1 MGGAGVG
8 PFEFEDAMVG
18 RLTVW
23 PRRCGGVALVLAAC
37 AATLLP
43 ARGAEAAAETEKGTA
58 KPASPAVAVVRTAV
72 ARATTIASDLI
83 FTGDIQ
89 AQSQVNVAFRTN
101 GKIAQ
106 RLVEVGDHVTADQVL
121 AKLDPQEQR
130 ANLNNAQA
138 ALTSAEA
145 LLTQAKLNFKRQEQ
159 LLASG
164 YTTRPSYD
172 DAEQQLRTTQASVDS
187 AKAALGSAE
196 EQYSYTDLKAGVDGM
211 VLSRTFE
218 VGQVVQTGQTV
229 LAMAQDGPRD
239 AVFNIFEAVLAAPP
253 ESKTVEVTLQADPRV
268 KAVGRVREISP
279 SVDAASGTVR
289 VKVGLDETP
298 KAMTLGAVV
307 IGTGKF
313 RPRQAIV
320 LPWSALYRW
329 ENSPA
334 VWVRD
339 PRNSTVAP
347 RRVVIERYGP
357 NTIALKGG
365 VEPGE
370 EVVIAGIQ
378 LLRPGQTVAVAQTLE
393 AAR

>member
-1 MGGAGVG
+1 
-8 PFEFEDAMVG
+8 MVG

-23 PRRCGGVALVLAAC
+23 PRRCGAVALVLAAC
-37 AATLLP
+37 AAVP
-43 ARGAEAAAETEKGTA
+43 APSAEAATEATPKDAGKATDQEA
-58 KPASPAVAVVRTAV
+58 GKEARQSPGPAIAVVRTAV

-121 AKLDPQEQR
+121 ARLDPQEQR

-187 AKAALGSAE
+187 ARAALGSAE
-196 EQYSYTDLKAGVDGM
+196 EQYSYTDLKAGVDGI

-268 KAVGRVREISP
+268 KAIGRVREISP

-289 VKVGLDETP
+289 VKVGLDATP
-298 KAMTLGAVV
+298 KAMTLGAIV

-320 LPWSALYRW
+320 LPWSSLYRW
-329 ENSPA
+329 ENGPA

-339 PRNSTVAP
+339 PANGTVAP
-347 RRVVIERYGP
+347 RPVVIERYGP
-357 NTIALKGG
+357 NTIALKSG

-378 LLRPGQTVAVAQTLE
+378 LLRPGQTVAVSQTLE

>member
-1 MGGAGVG
+1 MIVRRRGCGA
-8 PFEFEDAMVG
+8 ASLCAAI
-18 RLTVW
+18 LTAI
-23 PRRCGGVALVLAAC
+23 PSARAAGEPAATRSATPALALV
-37 AATLLP
+37 
-43 ARGAEAAAETEKGTA
+43 
-58 KPASPAVAVVRTAV
+58 RTVV
-72 ARATTIASDLI
+72 ARPTTIASDLI

-101 GKIAQ
+101 GKIAK
-106 RLVEVGDHVTADQVL
+106 RLVEVGDHVSADQVL

-159 LLASG
+159 LLSNG

-187 AKAALGSAE
+187 ARAALGTAE
-196 EQYSYTDLKAGVDGM
+196 EQFSYTDLKAGVDGI

-218 VGQVVQTGQTV
+218 MGQVVQSGQTV
-229 LAMAQDGPRD
+229 LALAQDGPRD

-268 KAVGRVREISP
+268 RAVGRVREISP

-298 KAMTLGAVV
+298 QAMGLGAVV

-313 RPRQAIV
+313 RPRQAVV

-329 ENSPA
+329 ENGPA
-334 VWVRD
+334 VWIRD
-339 PRNSTVAP
+339 AANGTVNPRPVA
-347 RRVVIERYGP
+347 IERYGP

-365 VEPGE
+365 IAPGE
-370 EVVIAGIQ
+370 EVVVAGIQ
-378 LLRPGQTVAVAQTLE
+378 LLRPGQTVEVAQTLE
-393 AAR
+393 GTVPEAKVPEGTR

>member
-1 MGGAGVG
+1 
-8 PFEFEDAMVG
+8 MVWMPV
-18 RLTVW
+18 L
-23 PRRCGGVALVLAAC
+23 RRGGGVAALCAALTTVVAPALAAGD
-37 AATLLP
+37 AAPVKARTP
-43 ARGAEAAAETEKGTA
+43 ALALVRTVIA
-58 KPASPAVAVVRTAV
+58 KPS
-72 ARATTIASDLI
+72 TIASDLI

-89 AQSQVNVAFRTN
+89 AQSQVNVSFRTN
-101 GKIAQ
+101 GKIAK
-106 RLVEVGDHVTADQVL
+106 RLVEVGDHVGADQVL

-138 ALTSAEA
+138 ALASAEA
-145 LLTQAKLNFKRQEQ
+145 LLTQAKLSFKRQEQ

-187 AKAALGSAE
+187 AKAALGTAE
-196 EQYSYTDLKAGVDGM
+196 EQFSYTDLKAGVDGI

-218 VGQVVQTGQTV
+218 VGQVVQAGQTV

-253 ESKTVEVTLQADPRV
+253 ESKTVEVTLQAGPRIRT
-268 KAVGRVREISP
+268 VGRVREISP
-279 SVDAASGTVR
+279 SVDPASGTVR

-298 KAMTLGAVV
+298 KAMSLGAVV

-313 RPRQAIV
+313 RSRPAIV

-329 ENSPA
+329 ENGPA

-339 PRNSTVAP
+339 TVNGTVAP
-347 RRVVIERYGP
+347 RPVVIERYGP

-365 VEPGE
+365 VESGE

-378 LLRPGQTVAVAQTLE
+378 LLRPGQNVAVAETVE
-393 AAR
+393 ATR

>member
-37 AATLLP
+37 TATLVP
-43 ARGAEAAAETEKGTA
+43 ARGAEAAAEKGTA

>member
-1 MGGAGVG
+1 
-8 PFEFEDAMVG
+8 MVWMPV
-18 RLTVW
+18 L
-23 PRRCGGVALVLAAC
+23 RRGGGVAALCAALTTVVAPALAAGD
-37 AATLLP
+37 AAPVKARTP
-43 ARGAEAAAETEKGTA
+43 ALALVRTVIA
-58 KPASPAVAVVRTAV
+58 KPS
-72 ARATTIASDLI
+72 TIASDLI

-89 AQSQVNVAFRTN
+89 AQSQVNVSFRTN
-101 GKIAQ
+101 GKIAK
-106 RLVEVGDHVTADQVL
+106 RLVEVGDHVGADQVL

-138 ALTSAEA
+138 ALASAEA
-145 LLTQAKLNFKRQEQ
+145 LLTQAKLSFKRQEQ

-187 AKAALGSAE
+187 AKAALGTAE
-196 EQYSYTDLKAGVDGM
+196 EQFSYTDLKAGVDGI

-218 VGQVVQTGQTV
+218 VGQVVQAGQTV

-253 ESKTVEVTLQADPRV
+253 ESKTVEVTLQADPRIRT
-268 KAVGRVREISP
+268 VGRVREISP
-279 SVDAASGTVR
+279 SVDPASGTVR
-289 VKVGLDETP
+289 VKVGLEETP
-298 KAMTLGAVV
+298 KAMSLGAVV

-313 RPRQAIV
+313 RSRPAIV

-329 ENSPA
+329 ENGPA

-339 PRNSTVAP
+339 TVNGTVAP
-347 RRVVIERYGP
+347 RPVVIERYGP

-365 VEPGE
+365 VESGE

-378 LLRPGQTVAVAQTLE
+378 LLRPGQNVAVAETVE
-393 AAR
+393 ATR

>member
-1 MGGAGVG
+1 
-8 PFEFEDAMVG
+8 MVG
-18 RLTVW
+18 WQTVW
-23 PRRCGGVALVLAAC
+23 PRWRGGLGLGLAIAAAAMSPVL
-37 AATLLP
+37 
-43 ARGAEAAAETEKGTA
+43 GAEAATEASSAGASTNA
-58 KPASPAVAVVRTAV
+58 APAMALVRTTI
-72 ARATTIASDLI
+72 ARSSTIASDLI

-101 GKIAQ
+101 GKIAK
-106 RLVEVGDHVTADQVL
+106 RLVEVGDHVTADRVL

-138 ALTSAEA
+138 ALTSADA

-187 AKAALGSAE
+187 ARAALGTAE
-196 EQYSYTDLKAGVDGM
+196 EQYSYTDLKAGVDGI

-218 VGQVVQTGQTV
+218 VGQVVQAGQTV
-229 LAMAQDGPRD
+229 LVMAQDGPRD
-239 AVFNIFEAVLAAPP
+239 AVFNVFEAVLAAPP
-253 ESKTVEVTLQADPRV
+253 ASKTVEVTLQADPRV

-289 VKVGLDETP
+289 IKVGIEETP
-298 KAMTLGAVV
+298 KAMSLGAVV

-313 RPRQAIV
+313 QPRPAIV

-329 ENSPA
+329 QNSPA

-339 PRNSTVAP
+339 PQTGTVRP
-347 RRVVIERYGP
+347 RPVVIERYGP
-357 NTIALKGG
+357 NTIALKEG
-365 VEPGE
+365 VTPGE

-378 LLRPGQTVAVAQTLE
+378 LLRPGQTVAVSKTLE
-393 AAR
+393 ATR

>member
-1 MGGAGVG
+1 M
-8 PFEFEDAMVG
+8 MVWMPV
-18 RLTVW
+18 L
-23 PRRCGGVALVLAAC
+23 RRGGGVAALCAALTTVVAPALAAGD
-37 AATLLP
+37 AAPVKARTP
-43 ARGAEAAAETEKGTA
+43 ALALVRTVIA
-58 KPASPAVAVVRTAV
+58 KPS
-72 ARATTIASDLI
+72 TIASDLI

-89 AQSQVNVAFRTN
+89 AQSQVNVSFRTN
-101 GKIAQ
+101 GKIAK
-106 RLVEVGDHVTADQVL
+106 RLVEVGDHVGADQVL

-138 ALTSAEA
+138 ALASAEA
-145 LLTQAKLNFKRQEQ
+145 LLTQAKLSFKRQEQ

-187 AKAALGSAE
+187 AKAALGTAE
-196 EQYSYTDLKAGVDGM
+196 EQFSYTDLKAGVDGI

-218 VGQVVQTGQTV
+218 VGQVVQAGQTV

-253 ESKTVEVTLQADPRV
+253 ESKTVEVTLQADPRIRT
-268 KAVGRVREISP
+268 VGRVREISP
-279 SVDAASGTVR
+279 SVDPASGTVR
-289 VKVGLDETP
+289 VKVGLEETP
-298 KAMTLGAVV
+298 KAMSLGAVV

-313 RPRQAIV
+313 RSRPAIV

-329 ENSPA
+329 ENGPA

-339 PRNSTVAP
+339 TVNGTVAP
-347 RRVVIERYGP
+347 RPVVIERYGP

-365 VEPGE
+365 VESGE

-378 LLRPGQTVAVAQTLE
+378 LLRPGQNVAVAETVE
-393 AAR
+393 ATR

>member
-1 MGGAGVG
+1 
-8 PFEFEDAMVG
+8 MVWMPV
-18 RLTVW
+18 L
-23 PRRCGGVALVLAAC
+23 RRGGGVAALCAALTTVVAPALAAGD
-37 AATLLP
+37 AAPVKTRTP
-43 ARGAEAAAETEKGTA
+43 ALALVRTVIA
-58 KPASPAVAVVRTAV
+58 KPS
-72 ARATTIASDLI
+72 TIASDLI

-89 AQSQVNVAFRTN
+89 AQSQVNVSFRTN
-101 GKIAQ
+101 GKIAK
-106 RLVEVGDHVTADQVL
+106 RLVEVGDHVGADQVL

-138 ALTSAEA
+138 ALASAEA
-145 LLTQAKLNFKRQEQ
+145 LLTQAKLSFKRQEQ

-187 AKAALGSAE
+187 AKAALGTAE
-196 EQYSYTDLKAGVDGM
+196 EQFSYTDLKAGVDGI

-218 VGQVVQTGQTV
+218 VGQVVQAGQTV

-253 ESKTVEVTLQADPRV
+253 ESKTVEVTLQADPRIRT
-268 KAVGRVREISP
+268 VGRVREISP
-279 SVDAASGTVR
+279 SVDPASGTVR

-298 KAMTLGAVV
+298 KAMSLGAVV
-307 IGTGKF
+307 IGTGRF
-313 RPRQAIV
+313 RSRPAIV

-329 ENSPA
+329 ENGPA

-339 PRNSTVAP
+339 TVNGTVAP
-347 RRVVIERYGP
+347 RPVVIERYGP

-365 VEPGE
+365 VESGE

-378 LLRPGQTVAVAQTLE
+378 LLRPGQNVAVAETVE
-393 AAR
+393 ATR